1 MFKQLVLLR
10 PVATFF
16 ALVTF
21 AIAMALGFW
30 QVDRM
35 DQKLSLADDVAK
47 KERSAPLLA
56 HAKQWTYEEAKHHRM
71 VARGIYIPDATVWLE
86 NRPHPQGRDP
96 KTGITEIG
104 RAHV

>member
-35 DQKLSLADDVAK
+35 DQKLSLAADIAK
-47 KERSAPLLA
+47 KKVQFRYWLMQSNGLMRKPS
-56 HAKQWTYEEAKHHRM
+56 T
-71 VARGIYIPDATVWLE
+71 IVWLLE
-86 NRPHPQGRDP
+86 VYTYPMQRFG
-96 KTGITEIG
+96 
-104 RAHV
+104 